1 LYCDVVWWLTIFRL
15 DGLKISCARDA
26 SIMYIDQD
34 KTTSNLVQYVFGN
47 FMFKHSYI
55 QNVSSRKS
63 DLLFLTLGLSG
74 GLLLLL
80 LLLCL
85 VKEVGDHLL
94 LAVSTSG
101 EALHGS
107 ETVLGEHGLVFVPAV
122 AIGSQHLLTSE
133 DGVGTSVEAQDLL
146 CLAHG
151 SATSGNSDDSGGH
164 DNSCSGDGTEDG
176 VEADAFAARVVT
188 EWRTLDRDQSVD
200 GERLGVGRHVGNG
213 VKQTNMVL
221 RLLAQ
226 TKNTTRADVDTSLA
240 HVGQSFQTL
249 VVGSGGDDGG
259 VVLPRGVD
267 IVVVCGQAS
276 RLELIGL
283 VLVDH
288 AECDADLHVH
298 GAYALDHG
306 LDVLQAGLSSSH
318 VTPGCAHAEAC
329 ASVLLCDTGFLE
341 YVVDW

>member
-1 LYCDVVWWLTIFRL
+1 LYCDVAWWLTIFRL
-15 DGLKISCARDA
+15 DGPKISCARDA
-26 SIMYIDQD
+26 SMIYIDQD
-34 KTTSNLVQYVFGN
+34 KTTSNPFEYVFGN
-47 FMFKHSYI
+47 FLFKYSYI
-55 QNVSSRKS
+55 QNVSSHSS
-63 DLLFLTLGLSG
+63 DLLVSTPDLSG
-74 GLLLLL
+74 GLLLL
-80 LLLCL
+80 CL
-85 VKEVGDHLL
+85 VKVVGDHLL

-107 ETVLGEHGLVFVPAV
+107 ETVLCEHGLVFVPAV
-122 AIGSQHLLTSE
+122 AIGSQHLLTGE
-133 DGVGTSVEAQDLL
+133 DGIGTSVEAQDLL

-151 SATSGNSDDSGGH
+151 SAASGDSDDSGGH
-164 DNSCSGDGTEDG
+164 DNSCSGDGAEDG

-200 GERLGVGRHVGNG
+200 GKRLRVGRHVGNG

-240 HVGQSFQTL
+240 HVRQSLQTL

-267 IVVVCGQAS
+267 VVVVCGQAS
-276 RLELIGL
+276 RLELLGL
-283 VLVDH
+283 VLVNH